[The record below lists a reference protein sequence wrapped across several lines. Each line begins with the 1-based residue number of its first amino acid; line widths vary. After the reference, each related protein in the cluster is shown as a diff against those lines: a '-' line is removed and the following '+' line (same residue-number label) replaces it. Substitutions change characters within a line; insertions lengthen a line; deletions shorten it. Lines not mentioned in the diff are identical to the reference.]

1 MVHLNNEVLFSV
13 KRRCAKKRHGRNL
26 KLSSFSRRHSK
37 KATYYMI
44 SIIWYS
50 GKYVTMKTIEVVT
63 GFSES
68 RSRGQM
74 NRQSTEDI

>member
-1 MVHLNNEVLFSV
+1 
-13 KRRCAKKRHGRNL
+13 
-26 KLSSFSRRHSK
+26 
-37 KATYYMI
+37 MI

-50 GKYVTMKTIEVVT
+50 GKYVTMKTVEVVT